1 MKRYHIADKVRGGW
15 SSETYTMEELV
26 FKFQGEEIT
35 VLPVLPDG
43 TYEEHFSFIPGENE
57 APPPGD
63 EQDDF
68 DPATAGMFACAKHLY
83 ITGWKSW
90 KGRASRKEYWLG
102 GLGIA
107 ICLIPY
113 YVAFFATIDFDALE
127 YSSNPYACYTPAT
140 WALLVICFLACG
152 IPGYGV
158 TVRRLHDSGKSGWWA
173 LLNLLS
179 VIPLVGAIAG
189 IVVFIFMVLPSQPGR
204 NQYGRNPYARI
215 QPRR

>member
-1 MKRYHIADKVRGGW
+1 MKKYHIADKVRGGW

-83 ITGWKSW
+83 MTGWRTW

-102 GLGIA
+102 YLGINIWA
-107 ICLIPY
+107 IPY
-113 YVAFFATIDFDALE
+113 YAALFATMDFDALE
-127 YSSNPYACYTPAT
+127 YSSNPFAGYTPAT
-140 WALLVICFLACG
+140 WALCVIGWLACG
-152 IPGYGV
+152 IPLCGAG
-158 TVRRLHDSGKSGWWA
+158 VRRLHDAGKSGWWV
-173 LLNLLS
+173 LLFPLS
-179 VIPLVGAIAG
+179 VIPLVGAIAA
-189 IVVFIFMVLPSQPGR
+189 IVVIIFMVLPSQPGR

>member
-1 MKRYHIADKVRGGW
+1 MKKYHIADKVRGGW

-26 FKFQGEEIT
+26 FKFQGEEII

-68 DPATAGMFACAKHLY
+68 DPATAGMFACAKHIY
-83 ITGWKSW
+83 TTGWKSW

-102 GLGIA
+102 TLGIA

-113 YVAFFATIDFDALE
+113 YVALFATMNFDALE
-127 YSSNPYACYTPAT
+127 YSSNPFAGYTPAT
-140 WALLVICFLACG
+140 WALWVICFLTCG
-152 IPGYGV
+152 IPGYGAG
-158 TVRRLHDSGKSGWWA
+158 VRRLHDAGKSGWWS
-173 LLNLLS
+173 LLFPLS
-179 VIPLVGAIAG
+179 AIPLVGAIAG
-189 IVVFIFMVLPSQPGR
+189 IVAFIFMVLPSQPGR